1 MNNDELWKLAQ
12 AHIGG
17 KDGLPKNPQKGYE
30 IIKQLADGGDKK
42 SCASYAEYALETL
55 KNAPLC
61 IEYAEKGG
69 VTRWNVYA
77 TALLTLAKEQ
87 PQNKIAIFEKCL
99 TLKAYVA
106 SDIIT
111 YDPTVIKEFI
121 DFAVEREGADALA
134 EMNDFCVRQYVAILA
149 DRADKKNNAGGKEL
163 NANAA
168 EESLKSLVNLE
179 NILTDRIEKIFDAD
193 TLVKAAKIA
202 EAAGETDGAREYLS
216 RASAKGHKL
225 TAKEKSLLGIDPN
238 CLYGA
243 DFVNWAVK
251 EGKKFKV
258 IRYAPIKHSRD
269 YAQSLAATQLDAHA
283 VKIEEAARAKFNKS
297 PRFNPDKIRFMSVVY
312 ELAVN
317 VNSTTGDIYNS
328 YTTTETT
335 GYIVDTS
342 VNKVVAPIN
351 NTVEKRGVSVNGG
364 IGLGVSALYVSD
376 EGKTQK
382 QTDDEVLHISNWQN
396 QRVADMGAYIPS
408 DAAIEAALTEAA
420 DISKA
425 DAYKSAGRI
434 IDNINSNNRSYRVDE
449 YIKTTETKANFI
461 PFYYFSCRSGDAEII
476 IRINANTG
484 GFAFVLEKA
493 NSQISPSLLFEK
505 KSVDSH
511 TSKYNLPENQFS
523 APFGTPYC
531 QTQNQTQSQAP
542 NFAKP
547 KGRQS
552 GNVKNKKS
560 GKTKKPKKQ
569 LSKGAKI
576 GIVCA
581 ALAGAF
587 LFTLGMSYLGKL
599 IFSKLDKP
607 QENGKDDGAAIC
619 VCEYY
624 SE

>member
-17 KDGLPKNPQKGYE
+17 KDGLPKNPEKGYE

-42 SCASYAEYALETL
+42 ACASYAEYALETL

-69 VTRWNVYA
+69 VTEWSVYA
-77 TALLTLAKEQ
+77 TALLILAKEQ
-87 PQNKIAIFEKCL
+87 PQNKTAIFEKCL
-99 TLKAYVA
+99 PLKSLVA
-106 SDIIT
+106 NG
-111 YDPTVIKEFI
+111 VIGVSAFPDTAVLREFI
-121 DFAVEREGADALA
+121 NFVADREGAGALA
-134 EMNDFCVRQYVAILA
+134 EMNSFCICQYVAALA
-149 DRADKKNNAGGKEL
+149 EKAGKKKNAGGKEL
-163 NANAA
+163 NVNEA
-168 EESLKSLVNLE
+168 ENSLKSLVCLE
-179 NILTDRIEKIFDAD
+179 NVLADKADKIFDAD

-202 EAAGETDGAREYLS
+202 EAAGEIDGAREYLS

-225 TAKEKSLLGIDPN
+225 TEKEKGLLGIDPT

-243 DFVNWAVK
+243 DFANWAVK

-269 YAQSLAATQLDAHA
+269 YAQTLAAAQLDARA
-283 VKIEEAARAKFNKS
+283 VEIEEAARAKFNKS
-297 PRFNPDKIRFMSVVY
+297 PRFNSEKIRFISAVY
-312 ELAVN
+312 ELAVS
-317 VNSTTGDIYNS
+317 VNSTTGDVYNT
-328 YTTTETT
+328 YTTTETV

-342 VNKVVAPIN
+342 INKVVAPVN
-351 NTVEKRGVSVNGG
+351 NTVERRGISVNGG

-382 QTDDEVLHISNWQN
+382 QTGDEVLHISNWQN
-396 QRVADMGAYIPS
+396 QRVADMGAYVPS
-408 DAAIEAALTEAA
+408 GAVIDAALTEAA

-449 YIKTTETKANFI
+449 YIKSTETKANFI
-461 PFYYFSCRSGDAEII
+461 PFYYFSCKSGDAEII
-476 IRINANTG
+476 VRINANTG

-493 NSQISPSLLFEK
+493 NPRVSPSLLFEK
-505 KSVDSH
+505 KSTDDH
-511 TSKYNLPENQFS
+511 TAEYNPPENQQS

-531 QTQNQTQSQAP
+531 QPQGQAAGNARP
-542 NFAKP
+542 EGGQRGNAK
-547 KGRQS
+547 
-552 GNVKNKKS
+552 NKNKKS
-560 GKTKKPKKQ
+560 GKTKKP

-581 ALAGAF
+581 ALVGVF
-587 LFTLGMSYLGKL
+587 LFTWGMSYLGEL
-599 IFSKLDKP
+599 IFSKLDQP
-607 QENGKDDGAAIC
+607 QENGKNDGAAIY